1 MPSCFARKY
10 GIASV
15 TCLVLALVLV
25 PHVYDLAAFWSFCL
39 NLLSLHIA
47 VSGNL
52 APYLAIILLSSSIDS
67 ETRIPKNSPKC
78 GNHHLSLA
86 SGIWLPCISRLVVSN
101 LPLVHFPCQ
110 VVLDVNHRAIC
121 PKLAF
126 QWREQLTEIFYSI
139 RVNFSAG
146 GQCNW
151 TECLGARWKS
161 LIWKIWVRNWK

>member
-10 GIASV
+10 GIASD

-25 PHVYDLAAFWSFCL
+25 PHVYDLAAFWSLCL

-86 SGIWLPCISRLVVSN
+86 SGI
-101 LPLVHFPCQ
+101 
-110 VVLDVNHRAIC
+110 
-121 PKLAF
+121 
-126 QWREQLTEIFYSI
+126 
-139 RVNFSAG
+139 
-146 GQCNW
+146 
-151 TECLGARWKS
+151 
-161 LIWKIWVRNWK
+161 